1 MPKTNFKTI
10 ICFAVLAFCIFF
22 SACGTYREEE
32 DEKLVML
39 IPCTHQSD
47 ISSVVKEANSI
58 VKKKIGIG
66 FELQF
71 IDDNSYD
78 QKLNMKVISKSS
90 DCDVMFIG
98 HLSKYTTAV
107 ENNALMPLNALI
119 EKNAPELLDIIPNYL
134 IKDITVNNE
143 IYAIPNE
150 QVVFY
155 QYAYFIQKDLAEKY
169 GWTKTIIESPDELEP
184 FLESVKNGE
193 KTIYPYRTNNGVNMW
208 LLNDYEDIAAGVT
221 IPVNG
226 DYKHA
231 IWKMETPEYMH
242 GVKKLREWYLK
253 GYIRQ
258 DVMAVDD
265 DTYDFLDNRYAVY
278 SSRWKPGAEAQIY
291 NKNGIYSRI
300 DSIICCSEFMK
311 NMLDTNPVFK
321 NKTVT
326 LHNFIDKI
334 EPKKSEKENYVLYF
348 GRFAQEKGIE
358 TLIGAKNK
366 DFICAGSGPIEDKV
380 NSAPNLKNIG
390 FKSGKELEELI
401 RKAKCT
407 VYPSIWYENC
417 PFSIMESIMYQTP
430 VIASNIGGIP
440 ELIDDGKTGYLIPP
454 SNSEALE
461 EAIDKLDDATLEYMV
476 KNCAEKEF
484 DTVETYAKK
493 LIEIYNS

>member
-1 MPKTNFKTI
+1 MKILMVNKFLYPNGGSETYMFKLGAYLKSIGHEVEYFGMEHEGRIVSNSLDLYTEAMDFHNSSALKKLKLSLKTVYSREARNKMKKLLDKFEPEVVHLNNFNFQLTPSIIYAVKDYDKNHNKKIKLIYTAHDFQLVCPNHMMMDIHTNTPCEKCIGGNFKNCT
-10 ICFAVLAFCIFF
+10 ANKCIHN
-22 SACGTYREEE
+22 STLKSLLGT
-32 DEKLVML
+32 L
-39 IPCTHQSD
+39 
-47 ISSVVKEANSI
+47 EA
-58 VKKKIGIG
+58 
-66 FELQF
+66 E
-71 IDDNSYD
+71 
-78 QKLNMKVISKSS
+78 
-90 DCDVMFIG
+90 
-98 HLSKYTTAV
+98 
-107 ENNALMPLNALI
+107 
-119 EKNAPELLDIIPNYL
+119 
-134 IKDITVNNE
+134 
-143 IYAIPNE
+143 
-150 QVVFY
+150 
-155 QYAYFIQKDLAEKY
+155 
-169 GWTKTIIESPDELEP
+169 
-184 FLESVKNGE
+184 
-193 KTIYPYRTNNGVNMW
+193 
-208 LLNDYEDIAAGVT
+208 
-221 IPVNG
+221 
-226 DYKHA
+226 
-231 IWKMETPEYMH
+231 
-242 GVKKLREWYLK
+242 
-253 GYIRQ
+253 
-258 DVMAVDD
+258 
-265 DTYDFLDNRYAVY
+265 
-278 SSRWKPGAEAQIY
+278 IY

-300 DSIICCSEFMK
+300 DNIICCSEFMK

-380 NSAPNLKNIG
+380 DSAPNLKNIG

-461 EAIDKLDDATLEYMV
+461 EAIDKLDDATLKYMV

-484 DTVETYAKK
+484 DTVETYTKK

>member
-107 ENNALMPLNALI
+107 ENYALMPLNALI

-291 NKNGIYSRI
+291 NKNGKEYISVLIGNSYMKSRSAQDTMLGI
-300 DSIICCSEFMK
+300 NINSKHKEHAIKLISLLNTDKEFY
-311 NMLDTNPVFK
+311 NLLAF
-321 NKTVT
+321 
-326 LHNFIDKI
+326 
-334 EPKKSEKENYVLYF
+334 
-348 GRFAQEKGIE
+348 GIE
-358 TLIGAKNK
+358 
-366 DFICAGSGPIEDKV
+366 
-380 NSAPNLKNIG
+380 
-390 FKSGKELEELI
+390 GKHY
-401 RKAKCT
+401 KT
-407 VYPSIWYENC
+407 
-417 PFSIMESIMYQTP
+417 
-430 VIASNIGGIP
+430 G
-440 ELIDDGKTGYLIPP
+440 DDGKITLIP
-454 SNSEALE
+454 NSGYAPNTAWRFGNQFNALILKDEPDDIWE
-461 EAIDKLDDATLEYMV
+461 ETRRINMECTKSPIRGMFFVSSPVSVQIARINVVNNEYNEILNGSGDYTVLWNKMIKDYEEVGIRDVLNEVQRQLDEFF
-476 KNCAEKEF
+476 KNQ
-484 DTVETYAKK
+484 D
-493 LIEIYNS
+493 INN